1 MHVTLSPCKGGHG
14 RRASHGQSLPSP
26 PSSRQFSSN
35 FSTPF
40 RQEPATTEP
49 TSLSHPIKPQSKS
62 VGSELPAPRSSLDGP
77 SAMTSILKA
86 RVLSETKSVLQ
97 RGDDAIVKIVG
108 VSLADVSRLLED
120 DIAENWRQGLYII
133 RIC

>member
-1 MHVTLSPCKGGHG
+1 
-14 RRASHGQSLPSP
+14 
-26 PSSRQFSSN
+26 
-35 FSTPF
+35 
-40 RQEPATTEP
+40 
-49 TSLSHPIKPQSKS
+49 
-62 VGSELPAPRSSLDGP
+62 
-77 SAMTSILKA
+77 MTSILKA

-97 RGDDAIVKIVG
+97 RGDDAIVKIAG